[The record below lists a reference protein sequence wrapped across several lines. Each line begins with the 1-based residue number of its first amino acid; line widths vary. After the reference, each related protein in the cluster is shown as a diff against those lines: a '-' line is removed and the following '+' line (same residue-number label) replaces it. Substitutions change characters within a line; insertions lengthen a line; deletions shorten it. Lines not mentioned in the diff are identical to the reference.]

1 MSTYASNTKLDQL
14 TLVDGPDMGAP
25 TAKIAPSPAP
35 PGPALTFSA
44 VPAAAPNIPAP
55 AAPPPVLPKIGT
67 HDVHESH
74 DPFMAE
80 AAREFDSGQ
89 VEQPLWVRSLTQAGG
104 NVAVAKPA
112 YLRARAVALRLAR
125 RDKRERLP
133 SREAA
138 AAGGSPG
145 KSGSTG
151 APRRE
156 FDRKRLAMA
165 AGGVA
170 ALVVIAG
177 FVFMHT
183 GSAPPAQPAVA
194 AGVPAT
200 KAAPRVDA
208 AKSEMPAA
216 QAPPREDFAKK
227 VQEFKDARNWN
238 VLVLYA
244 AEWTRKEPESA
255 QAWKELGGGYLR
267 MRQYDDALEA
277 TRKAAMKSPNDA
289 ELWQDLGLINAALHQ
304 PVPALSAFEKAS
316 ELNPRDVTSRVQ
328 AGLLNVELNHLPQ
341 ARENFASA
349 LEINPLD
356 SEALCGAA
364 TVARKEGRTKDV
376 ESIVRQAKASGFECR
391 EPEPPA
397 PPPAAPVNAPAGKK
411 PAAPRGR

>member
-1 MSTYASNTKLDQL
+1 M
-14 TLVDGPDMGAP
+14 
-25 TAKIAPSPAP
+25 
-35 PGPALTFSA
+35 
-44 VPAAAPNIPAP
+44 
-55 AAPPPVLPKIGT
+55 
-67 HDVHESH
+67 
-74 DPFMAE
+74 
-80 AAREFDSGQ
+80 
-89 VEQPLWVRSLTQAGG
+89 
-104 NVAVAKPA
+104 
-112 YLRARAVALRLAR
+112 
-125 RDKRERLP
+125 
-133 SREAA
+133 
-138 AAGGSPG
+138 
-145 KSGSTG
+145 
-151 APRRE
+151 
-156 FDRKRLAMA
+156 
-165 AGGVA
+165 
-170 ALVVIAG
+170 
-177 FVFMHT
+177 
-183 GSAPPAQPAVA
+183 
-194 AGVPAT
+194 
-200 KAAPRVDA
+200 
-208 AKSEMPAA
+208 
-216 QAPPREDFAKK
+216 
-227 VQEFKDARNWN
+227 QEFKDARNWN